1 MKRLLILMTMIAA
14 TISVSAR
21 TEKHTELYSV
31 KGTDSLYLDHYAADV
46 EGLRPCMIF
55 VFGGGFATGT
65 RDRDIYHDYYRMLV
79 ERGIDVVAIDYRLG
93 MKDVSNPGI
102 FETISL
108 MKSSVRMAVEDL
120 FDATVFVLG
129 KAAEWN
135 IDPNCIIASGS
146 SAGAITVL
154 QAENNICNRTDMT
167 RVLPEGFNYAGIIS
181 FAGAIYST
189 SGKPEWKGSPAPIL
203 LFHGNSDMNVPYRKA
218 VLLGI
223 GFYGSDF
230 IAEQLSEMRSP
241 YLFYSVK
248 YEDHY
253 LAETPMTQ
261 NLDTISAF
269 IDDYVIGGARIC
281 KTEYV
286 EFLDRPVRKTD
297 FSLFDYIGSNYGEE

>member
-1 MKRLLILMTMIAA
+1 MKRLIILMTMIAA
-14 TISVSAR
+14 TLSVTAGTVR
-21 TEKHTELYSV
+21 HTELYAV
-31 KGTDSLYLDHYAADV
+31 KGTDSLYLDHYAADT
-46 EGLRPCMIF
+46 EGLRPCVIF
-55 VFGGGFATGT
+55 VFGGGFSHG
-65 RDRDIYHDYYRMLV
+65 DRNRELYGDYFRMLV
-79 ERGIDVVAIDYRLG
+79 GRGIDVVTIDYRLG

-108 MKSSVRMAVEDL
+108 MKNSVRVAVEDL
-120 FDATVFVLG
+120 FDATSFVLG
-129 KAAEWN
+129 KAGEWN
-135 IDPNCIIASGS
+135 IDPDRIIASGS

-154 QAENNICNRTDMT
+154 QAENNICNRTET
-167 RVLPEGFNYAGIIS
+167 AKILPDGFNYAGIIS

-189 SGKPEWKGSPAPIL
+189 SGKPEWKSAPAPML
-203 LFHGNSDMNVPYRKA
+203 LFHGTSDMNVPYRKA

-223 GFYGSDF
+223 GFYGSDL
-230 IAEQLSEMRSP
+230 IAEQLSGLRSP

-248 YEDHY
+248 YEDHS

-261 NLDTISAF
+261 NLDTISGF